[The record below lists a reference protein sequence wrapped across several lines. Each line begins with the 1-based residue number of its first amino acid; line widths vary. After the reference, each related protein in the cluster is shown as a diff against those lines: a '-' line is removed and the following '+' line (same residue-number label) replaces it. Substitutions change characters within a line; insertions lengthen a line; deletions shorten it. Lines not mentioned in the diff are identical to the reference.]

1 MQHQFD
7 FSIQTQ
13 NTLSIFAFSTS
24 YIQISIIAIQ
34 LFLFSPLSFFE
45 LCRINYDWSCN
56 TFLLFV
62 IFKQKNP
69 TENGY
74 QLYEEAFIPAE

>member
-1 MQHQFD
+1 M
-7 FSIQTQ
+7 IEVV
-13 NTLSIFAFSTS
+13 TLS
-24 YIQISIIAIQ
+24 Y
-34 LFLFSPLSFFE
+34 
-45 LCRINYDWSCN
+45 
-56 TFLLFV
+56 LFV